1 MHYVPIRAPQ
11 AQARDGGGMNIFSGA
26 SNDPQRIRVAA
37 EQNRLDGFAAIEQAQ
52 RQLELTVQQQR
63 AGNQLAR
70 DQRRFDAELRAEK
83 RQARAEQ
90 TAHLREVGQTIGRRG
105 LITGP
110 ILAPMVVAW
119 VGQIGFATD
128 TLNWPLAGAL
138 VFAASW
144 ELTTAFAGWMF
155 HQARSAGDGG
165 TTFRAATWLFASAAG
180 AMNYWHALDG
190 AAINHPTPKAV
201 SYGAMSLVGIALW
214 ELYSS
219 LVHRQGLRARGALP
233 PARPKFGMARWLRYT
248 RLTFRAWSLS
258 IHDGLSTTDAAWH
271 AALARQAEKATGH
284 AITMPSQVE
293 NADPGTPAD
302 HASDGSPQ
310 VDEARHATV
319 ERQEESQR
327 HASPAD
333 RAEQENAT
341 PPVDGTPAEKASS
354 ESHATEKATTEPAQ
368 VSHAKKADK
377 AKDATKPGRGS
388 RPADE
393 DIEKARQI
401 LQEWHANGVELN
413 DRRLSQET
421 GGAIG
426 RTAAARIIREAREAR
441 QAEKAN
447 RANQATDQREER
459 TA

>member
-1 MHYVPIRAPQ
+1 MNFLTGAFKPD
-11 AQARDGGGMNIFSGA
+11 AQ
-26 SNDPQRIRVAA
+26 QIRVTA

-90 TAHLREVGQTIGRRG
+90 TTHLREVGQTIGRRG

-128 TLNWPLAGAL
+128 TLNWHLAGAL

-165 TTFRAATWLFASAAG
+165 SMFRAATWLFAGAAG

-190 AAINHPTPKAV
+190 AAINQPTPKAV

-219 LVHRQGLRARGALP
+219 LVHRQALRARGALP

-248 RLTFRAWSLS
+248 GLTFRAWSLS
-258 IHDGLSTTDAAWH
+258 IRDGLSTTEEAWH
-271 AALARQAEKATGH
+271 AAMARQAKNATGH
-284 AITMPSQVE
+284 AATMPSQAE
-293 NADPGTPAD
+293 NADPGTPPN
-302 HASDGSPQ
+302 HASDGTPAA
-310 VDEARHATV
+310 DEARHATV
-319 ERQEESQR
+319 ERQEESHW
-327 HASPAD
+327 HASPVD
-333 RAEQENAT
+333 HAEQENAT

-354 ESHATEKATTEPAQ
+354 EDHATKEATPETTR

-377 AKDATKPGRGS
+377 AKDAAKPGRGS
-388 RPADE
+388 RPSDDDVA
-393 DIEKARQI
+393 KARQI
-401 LQEWHANGVELN
+401 LQDWHAKGVELN

-421 GGAIG
+421 NGVVG

-447 RANQATDQREER
+447 RANQATDQRQER